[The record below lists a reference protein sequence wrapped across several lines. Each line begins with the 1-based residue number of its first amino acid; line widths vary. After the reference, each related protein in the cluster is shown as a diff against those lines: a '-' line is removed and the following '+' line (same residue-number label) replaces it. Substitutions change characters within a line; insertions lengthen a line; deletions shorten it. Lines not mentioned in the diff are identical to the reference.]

1 MTEPQ
6 RDAIR
11 TMLSVLERESDALRI
26 QDYAVLGALGT
37 EKQAAL
43 HRLDAVMPAAPEL
56 SEPDRALAETLR
68 SSVAENRE
76 LLSQGLVVQRRIMSL
91 LAGAAR
97 KAAANNRYGAG
108 GAPNRSATPDAVA
121 LLARA

>member
-56 SEPDRALAETLR
+56 SEPDRALAEALR

-76 LLSQGLVVQRRIMSL
+76 LL
-91 LAGAAR
+91 
-97 KAAANNRYGAG
+97 
-108 GAPNRSATPDAVA
+108 
-121 LLARA
+121 